1 MENRTRVENENDGK
15 TAERRRLVFRN
26 SVVEVGAYGAT
37 QALRLG
43 SNLVPRDCSSRKPLV

>member
-43 SNLVPRDCSSRKPLV
+43 SNLVNSVFIVSSW